1 LVYNAAF
8 DLVPPIDETYGGSTT
23 TYWCDY
29 NWTNSSTADRIFI
42 LGGYAGHGAGAG
54 LLDVLS
60 RNGLGYAGASVGSR
74 LTYIP

>member
-29 NWTNSSTADRIFI
+29 NWTNSSTAGRIFL
-42 LGGYAGHGAGAG
+42 LGGYAGAGAYAG
-54 LLDVLS
+54 LLCVAS
-60 RNGLGYAGASVGSR
+60 TYGLGYATAAVGSR